1 MIVFIIF
8 ILLLLLT
15 IQIINI
21 IGYVNITNFAFNNS
35 SNEHSRSINLTST
48 QMTFIRISVILQ
60 IITVLGVFSSYLDGF
75 RNKEKENKVSTF
87 TVLLYILYAI
97 GLSFIAKFGFASR
110 NNGDE
115 RTVDLTDA
123 EIVFVKIT
131 AIMQWASVI
140 FISILLITSLY
151 IYSSI

>member
-60 IITVLGVFSSYLDGF
+60 IITVLGVFSSYIDSF
-75 RNKEKENKVSTF
+75 RNKENKVSTF

>member
-1 MIVFIIF
+1 MIVFIFF
-8 ILLLLLT
+8 ILLLLT

-35 SNEHSRSINLTST
+35 SDEHSRSINLTST

-60 IITVLGVFSSYLDGF
+60 IITVLGVFSYYVDGF
-75 RNKEKENKVSTF
+75 RNKENKVSTF
-87 TVLLYILYAI
+87 TILLYILYAI
-97 GLSFIAKFGFASR
+97 GLSFIAKFSFASR

-115 RTVDLTDA
+115 RTVELTDT
-123 EIVFVKIT
+123 EIIFVKIT

-140 FISILLITSLY
+140 FISIFLITSLY
-151 IYSSI
+151 LISSI

>member
-8 ILLLLLT
+8 ILLLIIT

-60 IITVLGVFSSYLDGF
+60 IITVLGVFSSYIDSF
-75 RNKEKENKVSTF
+75 RNKENKVSTF